1 MHNIVDACITLTW
14 ASGKGLG
21 PENREF
27 FGPCE
32 SHRADRRMPFG
43 AQKLKVVLC
52 NVQEPTRAIS
62 EPILL
67 VWGSRCIKE
76 LNRPARDAPPITKLI
91 RNQEE
96 TVR

>member
-1 MHNIVDACITLTW
+1 MR
-14 ASGKGLG
+14 ASGRELG
-21 PENREF
+21 PGNRDF

-32 SHRADRRMPFG
+32 MASSRWRMPFG

-52 NVQEPTRAIS
+52 NVQEPTREIS
-62 EPILL
+62 GPILL

-76 LNRPARDAPPITKLI
+76 FNRPARDALPITKLI

-96 TVR
+96 TVRYIICASGT